1 MWSSSATWRR
11 WAGAVLVLAAAGGCY
26 EEIGQEAEAPP
37 PAQPAPAASAL
48 DTPRPALGAARR
60 TAQNTAQKV
69 EQQQRAIE
77 EALEE
82 D

>member
-1 MWSSSATWRR
+1 MWSSSPTWRR